1 MSTAVPAPLRSQVVE
16 QAKGCCA
23 YCCSTEQL
31 MGVTFEIDHIVPR
44 AAGGET
50 SFDNLCVSCQ
60 SCNRHK
66 AARVAAFDARTGAAV
81 PLFHPNKQSWPMH
94 FQWSDDGTEIVG
106 LTATG
111 RATVQA
117 LNLNRPKLVQT
128 RHYWVASGLHPPKD

>member
-16 QAKGCCA
+16 RAKGCCA
-23 YCCSTEQL
+23 YCRSTEQL
-31 MGVTFEIDHIVPR
+31 MGVAFEIDHIVPR
-44 AAGGET
+44 AVGGET
-50 SFDNLCVSCQ
+50 SFDNLCVSRQ

-66 AARVAAFDARTGAAV
+66 AARIAAFDARTGASV
-81 PLFHPNKQSWPMH
+81 PLFHPNTQSWSAH
-94 FQWSDDGTEIVG
+94 FRWSGDGTEIIG

-128 RHYWVASGLHPPKD
+128 RHYWIALGLHPPTD